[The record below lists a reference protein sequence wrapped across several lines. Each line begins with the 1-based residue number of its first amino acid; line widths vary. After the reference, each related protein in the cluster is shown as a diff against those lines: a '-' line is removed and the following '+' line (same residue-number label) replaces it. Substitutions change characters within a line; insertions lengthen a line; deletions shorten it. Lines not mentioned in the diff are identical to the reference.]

1 MVLTPID
8 ANLEISFK
16 SEIPLISEAKISGT
30 AISFRSLTKI
40 VPRGFIQ
47 DVTNASPSLNLKHNE
62 AKNNT

>member
-47 DVTNASPSLNLKHNE
+47 DVTNASPP
-62 AKNNT
+62 